1 MLKKILSIITFIFIT
16 TFGFTQQTN
25 IFFNDTIPKLNV
37 SVSSYFDYGSTVA
50 SNQFINKFIF
60 GGKINNEN
68 KSNLYQNLGSKNSI
82 GGDFNLSFKAEI
94 PVDSFLGKTNFSFL
108 IGIEH
113 NEHFD
118 GKFSSDLSKIIF
130 DGNKQF
136 AGKYANLGATNFN
149 YINYQQLN
157 FGFINFKKSNG
168 KTAKEGA
175 VFSIIKA
182 QEHQAIIIPEGT
194 LFTEQFGK
202 ELEVDVNYT
211 YNSSDST
218 KKGFKAFNGTGI
230 STDLFTQFCLKNNG
244 KISIEINDLGFIQWG
259 KKSIQ
264 IEADTLLIYD
274 GVEVDNIF
282 DLNDSIISSFSQDS
296 LLNYASTKKSKGGY
310 AIALPTSFNINYLHT
325 INEKWN
331 AIVGVKHRILANYFP
346 LFYTNVQFLINPKF
360 IVQGNLLYGGYGK
373 FNGGITFVKQ
383 FKNNFQLIVG
393 TNHLGAYLLPAAT
406 YSNNGFLGLKV
417 YF

>member
-1 MLKKILSIITFIFIT
+1 MKFFYSITILLFLVSEGIA
-16 TFGFTQQTN
+16 QQTN
-25 IFFNDTIPKLNV
+25 TFFNDTIPRLNI
-37 SVSSYFDYGSTVA
+37 SINGQFDYGSNVA

-60 GGKINNEN
+60 GGKIDQQN
-68 KSNLYQNLGSKNSI
+68 KTNLYKNLGSRNTI

-130 DGNKQF
+130 DGNKPF
-136 AGKYANLGATNFN
+136 AGKHANISGTNFN

-157 FGFINFKKSNG
+157 FGFINFKKSRQ
-168 KTAKEGA
+168 KTAREGA

-182 QEHQAIIIPEGT
+182 QEHQAIIIPDGT

-202 ELEVDVNYT
+202 QLEVDINYT

-218 KKGFKAFNGTGI
+218 KKGIKAFNGIGI
-230 STDLFTQFCLKNNG
+230 STDLFTEFYVKNNG

-274 GVEVDNIF
+274 GVEVDNVF

-296 LLNYASTKKSKGGY
+296 LLDYVSTKKSKGGY
-310 AIALPTSFNINYLHT
+310 AIALPTSINLNYQHT
-325 INEKWN
+325 INSKWN
-331 AIVGVKHRILANYFP
+331 ASIGIKHRILANYFP
-346 LFYTNVQFLINPKF
+346 LIYSNIQYYITPKF

-373 FNGGITFVKQ
+373 FNGGITIAKQ
-383 FKNNFQLIVG
+383 FKDNFQLVVG
-393 TNHLGAYLLPAAT
+393 TTHLGAFILPSAT
-406 YSNNGFLGLKV
+406 YSNNGFLQLKV

>member
-1 MLKKILSIITFIFIT
+1 MKKLLNIITFIFIT
-16 TFGFTQQTN
+16 TIGLAQQSN
-25 IFFNDTIPKLNV
+25 QLFIDSVPRLNV
-37 SVSSYFDYGSTVA
+37 STSGFFDYGSNVA

-60 GGKINNEN
+60 GGEINRAN
-68 KSNLYQNLGSKNSI
+68 KDNFYQNLGSRNTI
-82 GGDFNLSFKAEI
+82 GGDFNFTIQAEI
-94 PVDSFLGKTNFSFL
+94 PVDTFLGKTNFSFL

-130 DGNKQF
+130 DGNKMF
-136 AGKYANLGATNFN
+136 AGKYAKLGATNFN

-168 KTAKEGA
+168 KTAKEGV

-202 ELEVDVNYT
+202 ELAIDINYT

-218 KKGFKAFNGTGI
+218 KKGLSAFNGVGI
-230 STDLFTQFCLKNNG
+230 STDLFTQFNLKNDG
-244 KISIEINDLGFIQWG
+244 KINLEVNDLGFIQWS

-274 GVEVDNIF
+274 GVEVDNVF

-296 LLNYASTKKSKGGY
+296 LLDYVSTKKNKGGY
-310 AIALPTSFNINYLHT
+310 AIALPTFFNINYLHT
-325 INEKWN
+325 FNKKWN
-331 AIVGVKHRILANYFP
+331 ATIGFKYRILANYFP

-373 FNGGITFVKQ
+373 FNGGLTIAKQ
-383 FKNNFQLIVG
+383 IKNNIQVVVG